1 MIWKKKKKMKM
12 QTPYLVNTWNFEDN
26 NKIKDFINLIKCS
39 EVPYGLLLAKN
50 AISCRIELYL
60 DGSKIGEDFYLIYIC
75 TSNFEPCTVVR
86 VDQINYLVLFTKV
99 KTALNIIDN
108 TSLATSSINNGIMGV
123 DSSVVNNC
131 VTGVNSNPTI
141 SFTAS
146 NSILQS
152 NKIIAKNENT
162 NIKEKNNMNMP
173 FDFGFCTDEQVRMS
187 FYGLA
192 VKNVSG
198 KYVSYNAET
207 NEIIDVD
214 IINFKGGK
222 FFYKMPVAIRDV
234 AAGDIIIHAR
244 KPMFVKK
251 VNEEE
256 KTIVAI
262 DPCAGEEKTIMIT
275 RSPFGFDFC
284 TKIISLIDMNKGKE
298 TADSANPF
306 GNMLPFLLMSE
317 SEDKNEINPLLFM
330 AMGNENFKENPM
342 MMYFLMSNDN
352 KNKDLLPMMFMMSQ
366 FQK

>member
-1 MIWKKKKKMKM
+1 MS
-12 QTPYLVNTWNFEDN
+12 YLANTWNFEDSS
-26 NKIKDFINLIKCS
+26 KIIRFINLIKCS
-39 EVPYGLLLAKN
+39 EVPYGLLLAKD
-50 AISCRIELYL
+50 ASSCKIELYSEE
-60 DGSKIGEDFYLIYIC
+60 SKIGKEFYLIYIY
-75 TSNFEPCTVVR
+75 TFKTNPCASIR
-86 VDQINYLVLFTKV
+86 IDFDNYPILFFKI

-108 TSLATSSINNGIMGV
+108 TSLAISSVNNGIMGI
-123 DSSVVNNC
+123 
-131 VTGVNSNPTI
+131 NSNPII
-141 SFTAS
+141 SFTA
-146 NSILQS
+146 LQT
-152 NKIIAKNENT
+152 NKNENT

-173 FDFGFCTDEQVRMS
+173 FDFGFCTDEQVRLS

-192 VKNVSG
+192 VKNTNG

-222 FFYKMPVAIRDV
+222 FFYKMPVAIKDV
-234 AAGDIIIHAR
+234 AAGDVIIHAR

-251 VNEEE
+251 INEEE
-256 KTIVAI
+256 KTIVAV

-298 TADSANPF
+298 TANSANPF

-330 AMGNENFKENPM
+330 AMGNENFKENPI
-342 MMYFLMSNDN
+342 MMYFLLNNDN
-352 KNKDLLPMMFMMSQ
+352 KNKDLLPMMFMMNQ

>member
-1 MIWKKKKKMKM
+1 MYRLINIWDFKDS
-12 QTPYLVNTWNFEDN
+12 F
-26 NKIKDFINLIKCS
+26 KIHAFIDLITCS
-39 EVPYGLLLAKN
+39 EVPYELLLAKN
-50 AISCRIELYL
+50 ANNCKIELYL
-60 DGSKIGEDFYLIYIC
+60 EKSNIEKGFYLFYIYTSIFNPC
-75 TSNFEPCTVVR
+75 TSVR
-86 VDQINYLVLFTKV
+86 IDSDNYPVLFSRIKD
-99 KTALNIIDN
+99 ALNTIDN
-108 TSLATSSINNGIMGV
+108 ASLAASSINNGI
-123 DSSVVNNC
+123 NYA
-131 VTGVNSNPTI
+131 TGVNLNSATTF
-141 SFTAS
+141 SAS
-146 NSILQS
+146 NSIFQT

-173 FDFGFCTDEQVRMS
+173 FDFGFCTDEQVRLS

-192 VKNVSG
+192 VKNTSG

-214 IINFKGGK
+214 IINFKGNK
-222 FFYKMPVAIRDV
+222 LFYKMPVAIKDV
-234 AAGDIIIHAR
+234 AAGDTIIHAR

-256 KTIVAI
+256 KTIIAI

-298 TADSANPF
+298 TANNANPF

-342 MMYFLMSNDN
+342 MMYFLMNNDN
-352 KNKDLLPMMFMMSQ
+352 KNKDLLPMMLMMNQ
-366 FQK
+366 LQK